1 MICFSDSI
9 LAECRE
15 VLLDDI
21 QPAVIPTF
29 HSWMRGTPTGLF
41 LSRAYCVAMIAETE
55 LRIIFKACE
64 SLDDFHRDRVGFGFR
79 GRLSPSHFMNTSS
92 ARSSPTDFR
101 GALNFLN

>member
-21 QPAVIPTF
+21 QPAVIPAF

-79 GRLSPSHFMNTSS
+79 GRLSPQ
-92 ARSSPTDFR
+92 P
-101 GALNFLN
+101 LYE